1 MVRSTEEI
9 QQEIIAEVS
18 KQMPELDSQSK
29 FAIWRAWT
37 YVIANVIHVF
47 ENIISK
53 DKSEIEDNL
62 ARRKYGQL
70 DWYVRLAYD
79 FKLGY
84 TLRFN
89 NDTGELEYLQY
100 ETFPEGTDIEVIKRV
115 SVVEN
120 KDTNALTLKVATIDK
135 DGNLIQLNEDLLL
148 QFKNYMED
156 VKIAGTSLEVISL
169 PADNIIV
176 AADIYFNPI
185 YSVETIK
192 ANLKDTLNNY
202 RADFNFSG
210 KLLKNNLL
218 ESMRKTEG
226 IEDVLLK
233 TLQGKQGTIVEDI
246 VRDYEVL
253 SGYFNYKP
261 TDLSNTD
268 IVETF
273 NYIANE

>member
-9 QQEIIAEVS
+9 QQEIITEVS
-18 KQMPELDSQSK
+18 KQLPELNSKSK
-29 FAIWRAWT
+29 FAIWRVWT
-37 YVIANVIHVF
+37 YVIANIIHVF

-53 DKSEIEDNL
+53 NKSEIEDNL
-62 ARRKYGQL
+62 SRRKYGQL

-89 NDTGELEYLQY
+89 NETGELEYLQY
-100 ETFPEGTDIEVIKRV
+100 EAFTEGTDIEVIKRV

-120 KDTNALTLKVATIDK
+120 KDTNALTLKVATIDN
-135 DGNLIQLNEDLLL
+135 DGNLAPLDMDLLL

-169 PADNIIV
+169 PADNIII
-176 AADIYFNPI
+176 ASDIYFNPI
-185 YSVETIK
+185 YSVDTIK
-192 ANLKDTLNNY
+192 ANLKETLNKY

-210 KLLKNNLL
+210 KLLRNNLL
-218 ESMRKTEG
+218 ELMRNTEG
-226 IEDVLLK
+226 VEDVIFS
-233 TLQGKQGTIVEDI
+233 TLQGKQGETIKDI
-246 VRDYEVL
+246 IRDYEVL
-253 SGYFNYKP
+253 SGYFNYIS
-261 TDLSNTD
+261 TDLSDID

-273 NYIANE
+273 NYIVNE

>member
-9 QQEIIAEVS
+9 QQEIISEVS
-18 KQMPELDSQSK
+18 KQLPELNSQSK
-29 FAIWRAWT
+29 FAIWRLWT
-37 YVIANVIHVF
+37 YVIANIIHVF
-47 ENIISK
+47 EKIISRN
-53 DKSEIEDNL
+53 KSEIEDNL
-62 ARRKYGQL
+62 SRRKYGQL

-89 NDTGELEYLQY
+89 NETGELEYLQY
-100 ETFPEGTDIEVIKRV
+100 EAFTEGTDIEVIKRV

-120 KDTNALTLKVATIDK
+120 KDTNALTLKVATIDN
-135 DGNLIQLNEDLLL
+135 DGNLAPLDMDLLL

-169 PADNIIV
+169 PADNIII
-176 AADIYFNPI
+176 ASDIYFNPI
-185 YSVETIK
+185 YSVDTIK
-192 ANLKDTLNNY
+192 ANLKETLNKY

-210 KLLKNNLL
+210 KLLRNNLL
-218 ESMRKTEG
+218 ELMRNTEG
-226 IEDVLLK
+226 VEDVIFS
-233 TLQGKQGTIVEDI
+233 TLQGKQGETIKDI
-246 VRDYEVL
+246 IRDYEVL
-253 SGYFNYKP
+253 SGYFNYIS
-261 TDLSNTD
+261 TDLSDID